1 MALQFIIGRAG
12 AGKTYTLIKNMVDKS
27 LELPQKKFVA
37 VVPEQYSMETQKEI
51 LNLHPQHGCFNIEV
65 TSLTRLAYTVFEEQ
79 GIVNLNVMDDLG
91 KTLVI
96 RKILEECK
104 EQLKVYQGKTS
115 MIGFTEKVK
124 SVISE
129 LRQYNIGEEELLKM
143 CDETEEY
150 PALRMKLEDIHVMN
164 NAFNTYIKD
173 KAITN
178 EELLTLL
185 CKYIPKSDFV
195 KNTFFYFD
203 SFTGFTPVQYQVLE
217 QMIRYSPKVSMA
229 VTLPENEENFKGF
242 SPYELFALSKETI
255 IKARELAIKNSI
267 EILPDIV
274 IDLEKDNEKKEC
286 SRLGRIDEALSF
298 IEAHIFRDRVNALQ
312 DENSRQTGRAKS
324 SRRTGKEKYGKETE
338 AVKVCVL
345 NNPKAEAEYVA
356 GEISRLV
363 KNEKYRFQDVAVIA
377 GDIEGYHKYIRQ
389 AFVKY
394 EIPCFIDHKEDIL
407 SNKYVDGLLAA
418 LDVIEKDFSHQ
429 TVMRFVRLKFMDLDE
444 RECDIFEN
452 YILKSN
458 RRGYKS
464 YTRQWEKVYSFM
476 ETESL
481 PQGGLSQKKDEESS
495 REDEIIQ
502 QKDEN
507 SSTDDEILQKK
518 GEDHLAIVN
527 KVRAEI
533 VAGLKQ
539 LRNVLINK
547 NSTILDKTKALYL
560 FMNQHHIPEKI
571 SRDIRYFKTARLTA
585 VEKEYRQISE
595 AVINVFDRLVS
606 LMGDEVVSNK
616 EYKDILQAGFGEIKI
631 GIIPPGIDTVMVGN
645 IERTRLK
652 DTKKVLFFVGM
663 NDGIVPNTSAG
674 GGMITD
680 SERDILSTKDFELA
694 PTSRDNI
701 FKQRIYLYSL
711 FAKPLEKI
719 VLCYSQTGSDGAALR
734 KSYIIGTVMN
744 MFEHLKEEH
753 MDQIEMAPEHITN
766 QKVALEYVSE
776 NINRYRNFLDDK
788 NSSQDKL
795 FTYLSNILN
804 SNKDTEKFMNLII
817 DAGFYNN
824 KKEQLLEVFARRLYG
839 LPGNIGITR
848 LEGYAKCAYSQFLS
862 YGLRLQEREKFSIQ
876 AYDIGNLYHKSIQK
890 FFEIACNEKI
900 DWKNMTDE
908 KNQEMISEAVDNVLK
923 DYDNEALEGS
933 ARNSFITGQVR
944 EIAAK
949 TVKVLVNHIR
959 SGKFK
964 PAEYEIP
971 LEHGVV
977 DRIDTYE
984 TEDKLYVKVIDYKS
998 GNVAFDITKAYHGI
1012 QMQLLVYMNDAVKYE
1027 QKNNEKEVLPAAG
1040 LYFNIKDPFVEMNGI
1055 SDMVDEY
1062 RQIHPD
1068 DERTDEQIL
1077 NQLIFEK
1084 QLPEYQMTGI
1094 VNTEEP
1100 VVTAVDEELEQGK
1113 KSQIVK
1119 LTKNKNGDFSVQSHA
1134 LDQETYMKLIQHVS
1148 NKADEMKEQL
1158 FKGNIQLN
1166 PVPDACQYCS
1176 YKGICKFDKSLGD
1189 KYRELDK
1196 VTYKNIGELLGEV

>member
-12 AGKTYTLIKNMVDKS
+12 AGKTYTLIQNMVHKS
-27 LELPQKKFVA
+27 IELPQKKFVA

-51 LNLHPQHGCFNIEV
+51 LNLHPQGGCFNIEV

-79 GIVNLNVMDDLG
+79 GGVDLNVMDDLG

-104 EQLKVYQGKTS
+104 EQLKVYQSKTS
-115 MIGFTEKVK
+115 MMGFTQKVK

-129 LRQYNIGEEELLKM
+129 LRQYNIGEEELIKM

-150 PALRMKLEDIHVMN
+150 PSLRMKLEDIHVIN
-164 NAFNTYIKD
+164 NAFNDYIKD

-195 KNTFFYFD
+195 KKTYFYFD

-217 QMIRYSPKVSMA
+217 QIIRYSPQVSMA
-229 VTLPENEENFKGF
+229 VTLPEDEVNFKGF

-255 IKARELAIKNSI
+255 IKTRELAIRNSI
-267 EILPDIV
+267 EILPNIV
-274 IDLEKDNEKKEC
+274 IDLESDGEKKEC

-298 IEAHIFRDRVNALQ
+298 IESHIFRDGVNSHQ
-312 DENSRQTGRAKS
+312 DEKIRKTSRGS
-324 SRRTGKEKYGKETE
+324 SPHQARKEKYNRETE
-338 AVKVCVL
+338 AVKVCAL
-345 NNPKAEAEYVA
+345 SNPKAEAEYVA
-356 GEISRLV
+356 GEISRLI
-363 KNEKYRFQDVAVIA
+363 KSKQYRFQDFAVIT
-377 GDIEGYHKYIRQ
+377 GDIEGYYKYINQ
-389 AFVKY
+389 AFTKY
-394 EIPCFIDHKEDIL
+394 DIPCFIDHKEDVL

-429 TVMRFVRLKFMDLDE
+429 AVMRFIRLKFMDLDE

-464 YTRQWEKVYSFM
+464 YTRKWEKLYQFM
-476 ETESL
+476 E
-481 PQGGLSQKKDEESS
+481 
-495 REDEIIQ
+495 
-502 QKDEN
+502 
-507 SSTDDEILQKK
+507 
-518 GEDHLAIVN
+518 GEDHLVIVN
-527 KVRAEI
+527 KVRVEI
-533 VAGLKQ
+533 VEGFKQ
-539 LRNVLINK
+539 LREVLVNRK
-547 NSTILDKTKALYL
+547 STILDKTKALYL
-560 FMNQHHIPEKI
+560 FMNQHNIQEKI
-571 SRDIRYFKTARLTA
+571 YKDIMYFRANKLTA
-585 VEKEYRQISE
+585 LEKEYHQISE

-606 LMGDEVVSNK
+606 LMGDEIVSNK
-616 EYKDILQAGFGEIKI
+616 EYMDILQAGFSEIKI

-652 DTKKVLFFVGM
+652 DTKKILFFVGM

-711 FAKPLEKI
+711 FAKPLEQI
-719 VLCYSQTGSDGAALR
+719 ILCYSQTGSDGATLR
-734 KSYIIGTVMN
+734 KSYIIGTLMN
-744 MFEHLKEEH
+744 MFENLKEEL
-753 MDQIEMAPEHITN
+753 MEQIETTPEHITN
-766 QKVALEYVSE
+766 KNVALEYVSE
-776 NINRYRNFLDDK
+776 NINRYRNFSAGK
-788 NSSQDKL
+788 RQIEDKL
-795 FTYLSNILN
+795 FMYLSNILN
-804 SNKDTEKFMNLII
+804 ANEDTEKFMNLII

-824 KKEQLLEVFARRLYG
+824 KKEQLLETFARRLYG

-862 YGLRLQEREKFSIQ
+862 YGLRLQEREKFSIA
-876 AYDIGNLYHKSIQK
+876 AYDIGNLYHRSIQK
-890 FFEIACNEKI
+890 FFEIAGSEKV
-900 DWKNMTDE
+900 DWKNITEE
-908 KNQEMISEAVDNVLK
+908 KNQEMISDAVDKVLK

-949 TVKVLVNHIR
+949 TVKVLVNHIQC
-959 SGKFK
+959 GKFK
-964 PAEYEIP
+964 PTEYEIP
-971 LEHGVV
+971 LEHGII

-1040 LYFNIKDPFVEMNGI
+1040 LYFNIKDPFVEMNNI

-1062 RQIHPD
+1062 RQIHPND
-1068 DERTDEQIL
+1068 KREDEQIL
-1077 NQLIFEK
+1077 QDLIFEK
-1084 QLPEYQMTGI
+1084 QLPEYQMSGI
-1094 VNTEEP
+1094 VNTEEQ
-1100 VVTAVDEELEQGK
+1100 VVTAVDKELEQGK

-1119 LTKNKNGDFSVQSHA
+1119 LSKNKDDSFSVRSQT
-1134 LDQETYMKLIQHVS
+1134 LDQETYMKFIQHVS
-1148 NKADEMKEQL
+1148 NKADEMKAQL
-1158 FKGNIQLN
+1158 FQGNIQLN

-1196 VTYKNIGELLGEV
+1196 VTYQNIGELL